1 MTDSGSDSALA
12 ARVEESDSGSSS
24 TSGPD
29 YASVEIPTKPPS
41 EYSYVERRADILQ
54 QVRDLG
60 HPREL
65 NQSEVAERFGISQQ
79 QVSRDLDR
87 LGEYVKEELPAR
99 SHLTTDSVV
108 QRALRGLVAD
118 EEWHKAG
125 KMAMEWHEFVEER
138 TRLEELDE
146 RLSRL
151 EERGG
156 Q

>member
-1 MTDSGSDSALA
+1 MTDSDSALA
-12 ARVEESDSGSSS
+12 ERVEESDGGSSS
-24 TSGPD
+24 SGPD
-29 YASVEIPTKPPS
+29 YESVKIPTKPPS

-65 NQSEVAERFGISQQ
+65 NQSEVAERFGVSQQ

-99 SHLTTDSVV
+99 SHLVTDSVV
-108 QRALRGLVAD
+108 QRSLRGLVAN
-118 EEWHKAG
+118 EEWNKAG
-125 KMAMEWHEFVEER
+125 KMAMQWHEFVEER
-138 TRLEELDE
+138 TKLEQLEE